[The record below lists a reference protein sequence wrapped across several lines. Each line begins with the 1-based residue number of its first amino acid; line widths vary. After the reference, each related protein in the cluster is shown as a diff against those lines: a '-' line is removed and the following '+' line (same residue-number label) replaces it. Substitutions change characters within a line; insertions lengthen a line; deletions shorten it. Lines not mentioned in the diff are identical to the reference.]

1 MKEKIDKV
9 VYFDGVCGLCDWS
22 VNLLVKMD
30 TQKNLKFSSLQGK
43 SGQIL
48 LSDLKIDLNE
58 FSTVLF
64 KVNDQVYTKSTAV
77 FKIIQS
83 IGGFFKILLI
93 FNLLP
98 TRFNDWLYVKVAKYR
113 YKYFGK
119 LDKCDISKFNT
130 PGQFID

>member
-1 MKEKIDKV
+1 MKEEIVKI

-58 FSTVLF
+58 FNTVLF

-77 FKIIQS
+77 FKIIDS
-83 IGGFFKILLI
+83 IGGFYKIFLI

-98 TRFNDWLYVKVAKYR
+98 TKFNDWLYSKIAKYR

-119 LDKCDISKFNT
+119 LDKCDISKFNK

>member
-1 MKEKIDKV
+1 MKEEIEKV
-9 VYFDGVCGLCDWS
+9 VYFDGICGLCDWS

-58 FSTVLF
+58 FNTVLF

-77 FKIIQS
+77 FKIIDS
-83 IGGFFKILLI
+83 IGGFYKIFLI
-93 FNLLP
+93 FNLIP
-98 TRFNDWLYVKVAKYR
+98 TRINDWVYSKIAKYR

>member
-58 FSTVLF
+58 FNTVLF

>member
-58 FSTVLF
+58 FNTVLF

-98 TRFNDWLYVKVAKYR
+98 TRFNDWIYGKVAKYR
-113 YKYFGK
+113 YNYFGK

>member
-1 MKEKIDKV
+1 MKEEIDKV
-9 VYFDGVCGLCDWS
+9 VYFDGICGLCDLS

-58 FSTVLF
+58 FNTVLF

-77 FKIIQS
+77 FKIIDS
-83 IGGFFKILLI
+83 IGGWIKIFKI

-98 TRFNDWLYVKVAKYR
+98 TKFNDWVYSKIAKNR
-113 YKYFGK
+113 FKYFGK
-119 LDKCDISKFNT
+119 LDSCDISKFNI
-130 PGQFID
+130 PGQFIE

>member
-98 TRFNDWLYVKVAKYR
+98 TRFNDWVYSKIAKYR

>member
-48 LSDLKIDLNE
+48 LSDLKIDLNV
-58 FSTVLF
+58 FNTVLF

-98 TRFNDWLYVKVAKYR
+98 TRFNDWIYGKVAKYR

>member
-1 MKEKIDKV
+1 MKEEIDKV
-9 VYFDGVCGLCDWS
+9 VYFDGICGLCDLS

-58 FSTVLF
+58 FNTVLF

-77 FKIIQS
+77 FKIIDS
-83 IGGFFKILLI
+83 IGGFYKIFLI

-98 TRFNDWLYVKVAKYR
+98 TKFNDWVYSKIAKYR

>member
-1 MKEKIDKV
+1 MKKGIDKI

-30 TQKNLKFSSLQGK
+30 TQKNLKFSSLQGT

-58 FSTVLF
+58 FNTVLF
-64 KVNDQVYTKSTAV
+64 KINDQVYTKSTAV

-98 TRFNDWLYVKVAKYR
+98 TRFNDWLYSKIAKYR

>member
-58 FSTVLF
+58 FNTVLF

-77 FKIIQS
+77 FKIIDS
-83 IGGFFKILLI
+83 IGGFYKIFLI
-93 FNLLP
+93 FNLIP
-98 TRFNDWLYVKVAKYR
+98 TRINDWVYSKIAKYR

>member
-1 MKEKIDKV
+1 
-9 VYFDGVCGLCDWS
+9 
-22 VNLLVKMD
+22 MD

-58 FSTVLF
+58 FNTVLF

-77 FKIIQS
+77 FKIIDS
-83 IGGFFKILLI
+83 IGGFYKIFLI

-98 TRFNDWLYVKVAKYR
+98 TKFNDWVYSKIAKYR